1 MGGAIGASVNGV
13 LRPGLW
19 MFPLKLIKRLPCHGQ
34 CYKILKYKKVNEK
47 EVKTCLCI
55 FSHIWTFHTTQPRLI
70 FLFFCSPLL
79 AWKHLI
85 EIKLF
90 MVSGQI
96 AINTGCQRSVT
107 LTSRGEAVL
116 NCGLEQDITC
126 LNIALLSEKWL
137 L

>member
-1 MGGAIGASVNGV
+1 MHFQLDLN
-13 LRPGLW
+13 
-19 MFPLKLIKRLPCHGQ
+19 FPH
-34 CYKILKYKKVNEK
+34 NTA
-47 EVKTCLCI
+47 KTDI
-55 FSHIWTFHTTQPRLI
+55 PF
-70 FLFFCSPLL
+70 FFCSPLP
-79 AWKHLI
+79 AWKHLM

>member
-1 MGGAIGASVNGV
+1 M
-13 LRPGLW
+13 
-19 MFPLKLIKRLPCHGQ
+19 
-34 CYKILKYKKVNEK
+34 
-47 EVKTCLCI
+47 
-55 FSHIWTFHTTQPRLI
+55 
-70 FLFFCSPLL
+70 
-79 AWKHLI
+79 

>member
-1 MGGAIGASVNGV
+1 MHFQLHLNFTRHAA
-13 LRPGLW
+13 
-19 MFPLKLIKRLPCHGQ
+19 
-34 CYKILKYKKVNEK
+34 
-47 EVKTCLCI
+47 KTDI
-55 FSHIWTFHTTQPRLI
+55 P
-70 FLFFCSPLL
+70 FFCSPLL

>member
-1 MGGAIGASVNGV
+1 MHFQFHLN
-13 LRPGLW
+13 
-19 MFPLKLIKRLPCHGQ
+19 FPHDKA
-34 CYKILKYKKVNEK
+34 
-47 EVKTCLCI
+47 KTDI
-55 FSHIWTFHTTQPRLI
+55 S
-70 FLFFCSPLL
+70 FFCSPLL

-96 AINTGCQRSVT
+96 AINTGCQHSVT

-116 NCGLEQDITC
+116 NRGLEQDITC

>member
-1 MGGAIGASVNGV
+1 MHFQLHLN
-13 LRPGLW
+13 
-19 MFPLKLIKRLPCHGQ
+19 FPHDTA
-34 CYKILKYKKVNEK
+34 
-47 EVKTCLCI
+47 KTD
-55 FSHIWTFHTTQPRLI
+55 
-70 FLFFCSPLL
+70 FFSPLL

-107 LTSRGEAVL
+107 LTSRGKAVL
-116 NCGLEQDITC
+116 NRGLEQDITC

>member
-1 MGGAIGASVNGV
+1 M
-13 LRPGLW
+13 
-19 MFPLKLIKRLPCHGQ
+19 
-34 CYKILKYKKVNEK
+34 
-47 EVKTCLCI
+47 
-55 FSHIWTFHTTQPRLI
+55 
-70 FLFFCSPLL
+70 
-79 AWKHLI
+79 

-90 MVSGQI
+90 MVSGQ
-96 AINTGCQRSVT
+96 INTGCQRSVT